1 MITALLATLL
11 SAEPSGIALS
21 QNGGPEKVVRHLNCT
36 GAGITCS
43 ATSTFGTI
51 DVSSGGSSDGGSS
64 GAPTNAQYWVGA
76 ADGTLSAEKNLGA
89 LATGLVVNTA
99 GTPTAYA
106 GATCAASQFATATS
120 ASGALTCAQVDAT
133 QLTGNLP
140 VTNLNS
146 GTSASSSTFWR
157 GDGTWATPSGGG
169 SANTVEVTVAFGAGD
184 TTASTVVTG
193 QAWVTVASV
202 IVCTPTLLAASGRA
216 EGAEDAVIEG
226 VTGAVHSRV
235 ASTGFT
241 LTAGSPGP
249 GLLYG
254 SYVFSCTGA

>member
-1 MITALLATLL
+1 MTFALLLLL

-51 DVSSGGSSDGGSS
+51 DVSGGSSDGGGGS

-106 GATCAASQFATATS
+106 GATCAANQYATATS
-120 ASGALTCAQVDAT
+120 ASGALTCSQVATT
-133 QLTGNLP
+133 QL
-140 VTNLNS
+140 S
-146 GTSASSSTFWR
+146 GTITNAQLASSYSGVGTCTNQFARVLNTNAAPTCATVVLGTDTSGSYYNTVQDEGTPLTQRSTLNFV
-157 GDGTWATPSGGG
+157 GGSITCADTGGVTVCTISGGG
-169 SANTVEVTVAFGAGD
+169 GGLSYAEV
-184 TTASTVVTG
+184 
-193 QAWVTVASV
+193 
-202 IVCTPTLLAASGRA
+202 AA
-216 EGAEDAVIEG
+216 AVMG
-226 VTGAVHSRV
+226 
-235 ASTGFT
+235 GF
-241 LTAGSPGP
+241 
-249 GLLYG
+249 
-254 SYVFSCTGA
+254 